1 MCRVQDAETPEDGRR
16 IDGKAGDMMDE
27 LDQHLL
33 DALQDNAREPT
44 AALARRL
51 RVSRSTV
58 QSRIQRLEERGVI
71 AGYTVRLSDETV
83 RRMIRAHVSINLSP
97 KLTAAVVQA
106 LKRIPEV
113 RALHAISGAHDLIA
127 VVRTGTMEEMDALID
142 RIGAIDGIER
152 TTSSIIMATKFER

>member
-1 MCRVQDAETPEDGRR
+1 MCSVQGAETPDIARR
-16 IDGKAGDMMDE
+16 IDGKTGDMMDE

>member
-1 MCRVQDAETPEDGRR
+1 MCSVRSDDLCGLGRR
-16 IDGKAGDMMDE
+16 NDGSFGDLMDD
-27 LDQHLL
+27 LDQRLL

-58 QSRIQRLEERGVI
+58 QSRIQRLEEQGVI
-71 AGYTVRLSDETV
+71 AGYTIRLSSDFA
-83 RRMIRAHVSINLSP
+83 RRLIRAHVSISVSP
-97 KLTAAVVQA
+97 KLTAAVVQE

-127 VVRTGTMEEMDALID
+127 VIRTETMEGMDALID

-152 TTSSIIMATKFER
+152 TTSAIIMATKFER

>member
-1 MCRVQDAETPEDGRR
+1 
-16 IDGKAGDMMDE
+16 MMDE

-71 AGYTVRLSDETV
+71 AGYTVRLSDETT

>member
-1 MCRVQDAETPEDGRR
+1 
-16 IDGKAGDMMDE
+16 MDE
-27 LDQHLL
+27 IDRNIAV
-33 DALQDNAREPT
+33 ALQLDGSAGLAELAKVAGLSVSAT
-44 AALARRL
+44 AE
-51 RVSRSTV
+51 RVK
-58 QSRIQRLEERGVI
+58 RLEERGVI
-71 AGYTVRLSDETV
+71 AGYTVRLSDETA

>member
-1 MCRVQDAETPEDGRR
+1 MCRVQGAETPDNGRHN
-16 IDGKAGDMMDE
+16 DGKAGDMMDE

-71 AGYTVRLSDETV
+71 AGYTVRLSDETA

>member
-1 MCRVQDAETPEDGRR
+1 
-16 IDGKAGDMMDE
+16 MMDE
-27 LDQHLL
+27 LDQRLL

-58 QSRIQRLEERGVI
+58 QSRIQRLEERGLI
-71 AGYTVRLSDETV
+71 AGYTVRLSDAFA
-83 RRMIRAHVSINLSP
+83 RRLIRAHVSISLSP
-97 KLTAAVVQA
+97 KHTAAVVQA

-113 RALHAISGAHDLIA
+113 RALHAVSGAQDLIA
-127 VVRTGTMEEMDALID
+127 VIRTETMEDMDALID

-152 TTSSIIMATKFER
+152 TMSSIIMATKFER